1 MHSLQ
6 STIVTVTTTGVGW
19 GLLSALALG
28 VNSILVAISARRVG
42 VLRTTGVSIV
52 IAFALLVGWAL
63 VAELDF
69 DLRGRDWLVLS
80 SLAAAAAAA
89 FLASYRAL
97 QLGPLAVVSPV
108 SATNGLMT
116 VVFAFAFI
124 GERPSTVQWCG
135 IPVAAAGAVL
145 ASLRSGTGGRLSF
158 VGAGPLFAVIGVATG
173 AISNAGLRVPIR
185 EIGPVQAILVQRAF
199 TIVYIWLLLLVVVVV
214 ARGSRLAPR
223 AGRGARLDVAL
234 HGTVALLDAVSFLT
248 FARGL
253 AVAPAWLIGMLSQSG
268 RAIAVVGGVLL
279 FRERLAAHQWGGIAL
294 LAGGLV
300 LAIL

>member
-28 VNSILVAISARRVG
+28 VNSILVAVSARRVG

-185 EIGPVQAILVQRAF
+185 EIGPLQAILVQRAF
-199 TIVYIWLLLLVVVVV
+199 TIVYIWLLLLVVVV

-223 AGRGARLDVAL
+223 AGRGSRLDVAL
-234 HGTVALLDAVSFLT
+234 LGTVGLLDAVSFLT

>member
-63 VAELDF
+63 VAGLDF

-199 TIVYIWLLLLVVVVV
+199 TIVYIWLLLLVVVV

-223 AGRGARLDVAL
+223 AGRGSRLDVAL
-234 HGTVALLDAVSFLT
+234 LGTVGLLDAVSFLT

>member
-28 VNSILVAISARRVG
+28 VNSILVAVSARRVG

-63 VAELDF
+63 VAGLEF

-135 IPVAAAGAVL
+135 IPLAAAGAVL

-158 VGAGPLFAVIGVATG
+158 VGAGPLFAVVGVATG

-199 TIVYIWLLLLVVVVV
+199 TIVYIWLLLLVVV
-214 ARGSRLAPR
+214 AAPGLRMAPR
-223 AGRGARLDVAL
+223 AGRGSRLDVAL
-234 HGTVALLDAVSFLT
+234 LGTVGLLDAVSFLT

>member
-28 VNSILVAISARRVG
+28 VNSILVAVSARRVG

-52 IAFALLVGWAL
+52 VAFALLVGWAL
-63 VAELDF
+63 VARLDF

-135 IPVAAAGAVL
+135 IPLAAAGAVL

-199 TIVYIWLLLLVVVVV
+199 TIVYIWLLLLVVV
-214 ARGSRLAPR
+214 AAPGLRMAPR
-223 AGRGARLDVAL
+223 AGRGSRLDVAL
-234 HGTVALLDAVSFLT
+234 LGTVGLLDAVSFLT

>member
-28 VNSILVAISARRVG
+28 VNSILVAVSARRVG
-42 VLRTTGVSIV
+42 VLRTTAVSIV

-63 VAELDF
+63 VARLDF

-135 IPVAAAGAVL
+135 IPLAAAGAVL

-199 TIVYIWLLLLVVVVV
+199 TIVYIWLLLLVVV
-214 ARGSRLAPR
+214 AAPGLRMAPR
-223 AGRGARLDVAL
+223 AGRGSRLDVAL
-234 HGTVALLDAVSFLT
+234 LGTVGLLDAVSFLT